1 MEAVCLRSS
10 MRSLNCA
17 AIKKKKLL
25 ATLPKAKA
33 FFNALN
39 C

>member
-17 AIKKKKLL
+17 AIKKKLL